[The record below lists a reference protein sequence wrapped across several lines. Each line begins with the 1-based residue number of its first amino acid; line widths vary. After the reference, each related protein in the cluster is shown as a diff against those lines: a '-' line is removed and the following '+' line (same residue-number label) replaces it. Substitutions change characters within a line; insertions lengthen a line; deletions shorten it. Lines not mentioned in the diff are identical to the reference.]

1 MHVWRVSLNGFV
13 LNNVVFTHWKEG
25 STSCSISVQTKS
37 NFADRLHGKRNH
49 ESQFSVLLFPVCSI
63 LGFCIYNSEKYRG
76 MHSSRCLV
84 TYWVHKCKINT
95 VTITGYRIGIN

>member
-49 ESQFSVLLFPVCSI
+49 ESVFCASFSRVQFWVSAFIALKNIEVCIPVAVWSHT
-63 LGFCIYNSEKYRG
+63 GCISAK
-76 MHSSRCLV
+76 L
-84 TYWVHKCKINT
+84 TQ
-95 VTITGYRIGIN
+95 